1 MQSSDSEA
9 NRVEAN
15 RGFASLFFRFA
26 IFKSL
31 WNQGS
36 DCNLSKLKLKKVLP
50 SKRNKKIFGFLN
62 SRIKQLPNSAVCK
75 TFDEPQSP
83 MIQRIDPIQY
93 CYRRQQASLCYVYTT
108 KYAQDHKQNE
118 IFPNCAQCKL
128 RTDSSDYSKII
139 RLVQTHAFVVKL
151 YSLGSLN

>member
-36 DCNLSKLKLKKVLP
+36 DCNLSKLKL
-50 SKRNKKIFGFLN
+50 
-62 SRIKQLPNSAVCK
+62 
-75 TFDEPQSP
+75 
-83 MIQRIDPIQY
+83 
-93 CYRRQQASLCYVYTT
+93 
-108 KYAQDHKQNE
+108 
-118 IFPNCAQCKL
+118 
-128 RTDSSDYSKII
+128 
-139 RLVQTHAFVVKL
+139 
-151 YSLGSLN
+151 